1 MFLFCLV
8 FVSSNNSIVTP
19 FVISYHRAQ
28 PVADVLGIIAA
39 ATAHN
44 NDSFEDKR
52 RAKNAMGAIHR
63 KVYRFSCLFFRVWV
77 CRCGRREGSLFR
89 QDCICQWSLAD
100 ANETCVFVCAVK
112 SNTSHII
119 GWFPSVSDSQ
129 LDGFLDTLRR
139 SRVDMAIVY
148 DAFSLGEN
156 SQNTITRRWY
166 LTPI

>member
-63 KVYRFSCLFFRVWV
+63 KV
-77 CRCGRREGSLFR
+77 
-89 QDCICQWSLAD
+89 
-100 ANETCVFVCAVK
+100 
-112 SNTSHII
+112 
-119 GWFPSVSDSQ
+119 
-129 LDGFLDTLRR
+129 FL
-139 SRVDMAIVY
+139 
-148 DAFSLGEN
+148 FSLLICVRARVGL
-156 SQNTITRRWY
+156 QVWAQRG
-166 LTPI
+166 